1 MIILHCSLQ
10 LNMLAPH
17 RTRRLTCTSKPRTSD
32 WKTSSYSWKNYRQWT
47 PPGKMDPK
55 LGNKVYKLKGL
66 PGKKPFV
73 AFAHTHIL
81 HRKNIWKAF
90 RPNVVFSMLKFHG
103 ACHYM
108 YKSKSRTGFLDFSYF
123 SLGSFN
129 PGNAV
134 STCKQHESHA
144 V

>member
-1 MIILHCSLQ
+1 
-10 LNMLAPH
+10 
-17 RTRRLTCTSKPRTSD
+17 
-32 WKTSSYSWKNYRQWT
+32 
-47 PPGKMDPK
+47 MDPK

-66 PGKKPFV
+66 RGKKTFRSV
-73 AFAHTHIL
+73 CTHTHIL

-129 PGNAV
+129 PGN
-134 STCKQHESHA
+134 QFLHA
-144 V
+144 NNMKAMVITIGLGSCHVQACRCVANDVRKTNVDTNGKVAMPFGETMSQEQGWIL